1 MRKIQYWG
9 YNSEKSVSLP
19 ACHAA
24 VRFDVCRMRQRR
36 GPAGNRAAEQA
47 EEQTAD
53 SNSASAS
60 GLSSEDCSGQVL
72 TWNLGV
78 DSQTLDPA
86 FSVSDDSDSVI
97 NNTFEGLMRNS
108 GEGAQPAMAQDM
120 PQETVNEDGTVTL
133 TYTIREASWS
143 DGQPV
148 TAQDFEF
155 AWKRCANPENNASN
169 AYLMSVLPGYD
180 DIVAGDATIDEL
192 GVKAVDDSTLEV
204 TLKQPTAY
212 FNELLTL
219 PAFMPLREDM
229 VGSDDSWSKDP
240 TRTVSNG
247 PFTLAG
253 YTEGKELVLQKN
265 ENYWNKDNVQ
275 LDYIVARMLDEQM
288 APHGLWGHRAD
299 RGHCFPAGEPD
310 RHRGQHR

>member
-19 ACHAA
+19 ACHVA
-24 VRFDVCRMRQRR
+24 VRFDVCGCGSDEAQQET
-36 GPAGNRAAEQA
+36 EQQTT

-133 TYTIREASWS
+133 TYTIREA
-143 DGQPV
+143 
-148 TAQDFEF
+148 
-155 AWKRCANPENNASN
+155 
-169 AYLMSVLPGYD
+169 
-180 DIVAGDATIDEL
+180 
-192 GVKAVDDSTLEV
+192 
-204 TLKQPTAY
+204 
-212 FNELLTL
+212 LL
-219 PAFMPLREDM
+219 
-229 VGSDDSWSKDP
+229 VGRP
-240 TRTVSNG
+240 
-247 PFTLAG
+247 AG
-253 YTEGKELVLQKN
+253 YR
-265 ENYWNKDNVQ
+265 
-275 LDYIVARMLDEQM
+275 A
-288 APHGLWGHRAD
+288 GL
-299 RGHCFPAGEPD
+299 
-310 RHRGQHR
+310 

>member
-1 MRKIQYWG
+1 MKKALAYLLAMLLCA
-9 YNSEKSVSLP
+9 SM
-19 ACHAA
+19 
-24 VRFDVCRMRQRR
+24 F
-36 GPAGNRAAEQA
+36 AGCGSDEAQQETEQQTT

-120 PQETVNEDGTVTL
+120 PQQTVNEDGTVTL

-169 AYLMSVLPGYD
+169 AYLMSVLQGYD

-212 FNELLTL
+212 FNE
-219 PAFMPLREDM
+219 F
-229 VGSDDSWSKDP
+229 
-240 TRTVSNG
+240 
-247 PFTLAG
+247 
-253 YTEGKELVLQKN
+253 
-265 ENYWNKDNVQ
+265 
-275 LDYIVARMLDEQM
+275 
-288 APHGLWGHRAD
+288 
-299 RGHCFPAGEPD
+299 
-310 RHRGQHR
+310 